1 MLKSSSS
8 RRPEVIVE
16 FLLDDELLFLAV
28 RNIGDAPATRV
39 RVRLE
44 PSIRGLGGQL
54 DVGGLA
60 LLRRLEFL
68 GPGREI
74 RALVDS
80 LASYLERQ
88 EPRAVSATVSY
99 ADPRG
104 RRYRATIRHDLAVFS
119 GLPVAV
125 RRS

>member
-1 MLKSSSS
+1 MANASR

-16 FLLDDELLFLAV
+16 FLLEDELLFLAV

-60 LLRRLEFL
+60 LLRQLEFL

-74 RALVDS
+74 RAFVDS
-80 LASYLERQ
+80 LAAYLERQ

-99 ADPRG
+99 ADPGG
-104 RRYRATIRHDLAVFS
+104 RRYRATIRHDLAVFGS
-119 GLPVAV
+119 LPAVV